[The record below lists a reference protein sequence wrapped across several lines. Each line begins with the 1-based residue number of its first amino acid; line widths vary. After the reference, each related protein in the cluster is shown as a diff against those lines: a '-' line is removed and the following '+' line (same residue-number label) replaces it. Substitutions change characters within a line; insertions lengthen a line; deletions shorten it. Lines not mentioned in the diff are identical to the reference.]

1 MVSGWIII
9 NDADADTLELAVED
23 WEMFFKTI
31 PEIDDL
37 PGDARTGFDLGYR
50 KRTLVLIGV
59 RFDSRSDYE
68 ECLEMLDDW
77 NDENPYTIEIR
88 TSTGGTLLK
97 QDGINNNLK
106 YLYIDITEAKKIG
119 NENIQQ
125 YRIGRITFKEAA

>member
-9 NDADADTLELAVED
+9 NDVDVDTLTLAVED
-23 WEMFFKTI
+23 WEFFFKTI
-31 PEIDDL
+31 PDIDDL

-50 KRTLVLIGV
+50 KRILVLIGV

-68 ECLEMLDDW
+68 ECLEMLDEW
-77 NDENPYTIEIR
+77 NDEGAYTVEIR

-97 QDGINNNLK
+97 QDGVNNNLK
-106 YLYIDITEAKKIG
+106 YLYIDISEAKKIG
-119 NENIQQ
+119 NGNIQQ